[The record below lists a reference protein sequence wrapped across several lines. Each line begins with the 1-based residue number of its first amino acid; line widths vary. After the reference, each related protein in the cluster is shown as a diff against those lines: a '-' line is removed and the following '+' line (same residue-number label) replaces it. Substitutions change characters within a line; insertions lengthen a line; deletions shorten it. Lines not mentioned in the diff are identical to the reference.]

1 VELRVLIAKKC
12 HDDVPADLRRRIA
25 EAIGHELP
33 PETTA

>member
-1 VELRVLIAKKC
+1 MELRILIAKKC